1 MLIRKE
7 HINEDGLLGLWKM
20 EESKEEL
27 LQLFPEN
34 LRAKASTYVSKI
46 RSERRALEWLTTRL
60 MVLILLGEE
69 KITKR
74 RKTGQPYITD
84 GSYQISISH
93 TKDYAAILLHKTHL
107 VGIDIEARSERVL
120 KIAKKFISENEFI
133 DLSQQVEHQLL
144 HWSAKESLF
153 KVMNLKGI
161 DFKEH
166 LHIEHFTPSASGAFG
181 AYETKTDAKNHF
193 IIHYEIHPDYVLTW
207 LISPKI

>member
-34 LRAKASTYVSKI
+34 LRAKASAYVSKI

-84 GSYQISISH
+84 GSYHISISH

-120 KIAKKFISENEFI
+120 KIAEKFISENEFI

-166 LHIEHFTPSASGAFG
+166 LHIEHFTPSASGMFG

-193 IIHYEIHPDYVLTW
+193 TIHYEIHPDYVLTW
-207 LISPKI
+207 LISPKK